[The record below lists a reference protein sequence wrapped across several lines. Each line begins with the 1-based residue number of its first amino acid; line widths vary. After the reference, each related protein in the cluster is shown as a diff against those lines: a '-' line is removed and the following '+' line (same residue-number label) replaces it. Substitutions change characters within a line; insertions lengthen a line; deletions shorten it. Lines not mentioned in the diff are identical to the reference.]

1 MRIVE
6 LGPADPAFEAVYT
19 DILTPSFPPEER
31 ATLEDLRTGVSEGYT
46 VVLAA
51 LDDAARPVAV
61 AVGDWSADSG
71 VALLSYLAARPGLR
85 GSGVGGELLTAATA
99 TWRERWQPA
108 LMLAEIEDPGAHGAS
123 DGYGDPD
130 KRVRF
135 YARHGVRALA
145 VPYFQPGLTVGS
157 PRVYGMMLCAFDV
170 APAGAGAEPDTVDS
184 ARLVRF
190 MTGYLNSCEGG
201 VGSDP
206 ACVALFAALDRPG
219 GVPLIDLTQYARVPR
234 STPDGPVEGARDL

>member
-6 LGPADPAFEAVYT
+6 VGSADPAFETVYA

-31 ATLEDLRTGVSEGYT
+31 GTLEDLRTGAAEGYT

-51 LDDAARPVAV
+51 LDDQGRPLAA

-85 GSGVGGELLTAATA
+85 GGGVGGELLTAATA
-99 TWRERWQPA
+99 NWRERWQPA

-145 VPYFQPGLTVGS
+145 VPYFQPGLTAGS
-157 PRVYGMMLCAFDV
+157 PRVYGVMLCAVDV
-170 APAGAGAEPDTVDS
+170 TAAGAGAEPDTVDG
-184 ARLVRF
+184 ARVARF
-190 MTGYLNSCEGG
+190 MTGYLNSCEGA

-219 GVPLIDLTQYARVPR
+219 GVPLIDITEYTRVPR
-234 STPDGPVEGARDL
+234 STAAGPVQPGRDR